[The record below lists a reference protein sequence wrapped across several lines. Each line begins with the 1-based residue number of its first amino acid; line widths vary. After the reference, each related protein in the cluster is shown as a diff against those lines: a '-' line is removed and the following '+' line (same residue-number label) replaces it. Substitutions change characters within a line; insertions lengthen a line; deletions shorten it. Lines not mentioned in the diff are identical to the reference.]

1 MLIELS
7 PLVFNILFGC
17 LFAGIGG
24 MIGYNLSNNRREE
37 IIEDTII
44 YLVEN
49 NYVKSKKIDGELE
62 LLKLNGEE

>member
-24 MIGYNLSNNRREE
+24 MIGWNLSNNRREE
-37 IIEDTII
+37 IIEDTIV

-49 NYVKSKKIDGELE
+49 NFVKAKKVDGELE
-62 LLKLNGEE
+62 IMKLNEE

>member
-24 MIGYNLSNNRREE
+24 MIGWSLSNNRRED
-37 IIEDTII
+37 IIENTIL

-49 NYVKSKKIDGELE
+49 NFVKAKKVDGELE
-62 LLKLNGEE
+62 IMKLNEE

>member
-24 MIGYNLSNNRREE
+24 MIGWNLSNNRRED
-37 IIEDTII
+37 IIEDTIV

-49 NYVKSKKIDGELE
+49 NFVKAKKVDGELE
-62 LLKLNGEE
+62 IMKLNEE

>member
-24 MIGYNLSNNRREE
+24 MIGWSLSNNRRED
-37 IIEDTII
+37 IIEDTIV
-44 YLVEN
+44 YLIESGYLN
-49 NYVKSKKIDGELE
+49 AKKVDGELE
-62 LLKLNGEE
+62 IMKLNEE

>member
-7 PLVFNILFGC
+7 PLVFNIIFGC

-24 MIGYNLSNNRREE
+24 MIGYNISNNRREE
-37 IIEDTII
+37 IIEDTIV

-49 NYVKSKKIDGELE
+49 NYVKSKKVGDELE
-62 LLKLNGEE
+62 LLKLNEE